1 MVSTL
6 DFESNDPGS
15 NPGRTFLI
23 NIFNINNILVRVAQ
37 WIERLTSNQKV
48 AGSSPVMDIFCQVSR
63 VWSKGCDSS
72 SHAICFE
79 GSNPSSDIASLAQ
92 WQCVRLVSERSWV
105 QTPDEAYL
113 FLFYTYYSFI

>member
-23 NIFNINNILVRVAQ
+23 NIININNILVRVAQ

-48 AGSSPVMDIFCQVSR
+48 AGSSPVMDILSGFPSLV
-63 VWSKGCDSS
+63 KG
-72 SHAICFE
+72 
-79 GSNPSSDIASLAQ
+79 
-92 WQCVRLVSERSWV
+92 VRLKFACNMLRGFKS
-105 QTPDEAYL
+105 L
-113 FLFYTYYSFI
+113 I

>member
-23 NIFNINNILVRVAQ
+23 NIIINNILVRVAQ

-48 AGSSPVMDIFCQVSR
+48 AGSSPVMDILSGFPSLV
-63 VWSKGCDSS
+63 KG
-72 SHAICFE
+72 
-79 GSNPSSDIASLAQ
+79 
-92 WQCVRLVSERSWV
+92 VRLKIACNVLRGFKS
-105 QTPDEAYL
+105 L
-113 FLFYTYYSFI
+113 I